1 MNVRVPRATLAQTA
15 RLLQLASQSLPTGAF
30 AYSSGLEAVV
40 ELSWV
45 KGESEWR
52 EYLVTMLMASV
63 ARLEIPYFL
72 RMYDAWESQDGARA
86 AAWSA
91 RLRASRETRELGEQ
105 DGQMGRALARV
116 LKELWPELG
125 LDDRSFRTYA
135 QALSLGAVCYEIPR
149 GEAATLLAYSW
160 VEQHVTALARLLPL
174 GPVASQKL
182 LDGVLPVIEETVL
195 LASSLTDDELGAGCP
210 RLALASAFHETQYC
224 RVFRS

>member
-1 MNVRVPRATLAQTA
+1 MNVRVPRATLAYTA

-40 ELSWV
+40 ELGWV
-45 KGESEWR
+45 KGEDGWR
-52 EYLVTMLMASV
+52 EYLVTMLTSSV

-72 RMYDAWESQDGARA
+72 RMYDAWEARDGALA
-86 AAWSA
+86 ASFSA
-91 RLRASRETRELGEQ
+91 RLRASRETRELAEQ
-105 DGQMGRALARV
+105 EGQMGRALARV
-116 LKELWPELG
+116 LKELFPELE

-135 QALSLGAVCYEIPR
+135 QALSLGSVCYGIPR
-149 GEAATLLAYSW
+149 EEAATLLAYSW

-174 GPVASQKL
+174 GPLASQKL
-182 LDGVLPVIEETVL
+182 LDGVLPSIGRAVL
-195 LASSLTDDELGAGCP
+195 IGSSLKDDEIGASCP